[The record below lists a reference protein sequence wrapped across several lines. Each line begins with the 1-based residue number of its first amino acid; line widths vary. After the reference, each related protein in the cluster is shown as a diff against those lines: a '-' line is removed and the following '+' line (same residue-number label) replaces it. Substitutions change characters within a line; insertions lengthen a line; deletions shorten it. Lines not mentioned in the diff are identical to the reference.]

1 MGYHVTP
8 ATFAVFL
15 LLVFITCC
23 SAHGGMQEP
32 PMRSLAWRYGF
43 DVPINYDW
51 NSLYCGGFSKF
62 QQSGGKCGLCGDPY
76 DGPFEN
82 DRGGPYDTGII
93 VRHYPAGMRQID
105 VKFELTAYH
114 KGYVTFHLC
123 PNNEMTLTQACFD
136 AHPLQIVEGSP
147 DDPYKFYPPE
157 NPKLHEVKVVLPRG
171 VVCDRC
177 VLQWIYKAGNSLGRH
192 ENGTSCIGCGLQETF
207 INCADISIGGT
218 VDNIFV
224 RNDTN
229 SPETDI
235 VIPQTAN
242 VTQITDDAPS
252 DSFEA
257 VIRALRGFHQFVD
270 RRFNAPGAN
279 VATQDSGMVGTRRGA
294 GDHPG
299 INPDQMNVPRNNL
312 QGAGVNSRRVLP
324 GLQPNR
330 NRVPDLHGFPA
341 DQTQSIGR
349 FHQTNLFPG
358 HPSSIGRMS
367 TFGDP
372 NTASRSRNVDLPRPS
387 SFQTVR
393 DINLQDRRFNTLSRT
408 DDSNQRQHV
417 QNRLQRGRMTPLTMM
432 VNPNGD
438 PNRRSPN
445 DRLTQGTFASDPN
458 RQRQSVP
465 NRSGLNFRT
474 PIKRP
479 NIQARQNLANPLERS
494 NAHSSFIPS
503 NSDTRNR
510 FRTKSQQVQ
519 AGRMPVFSHRNSGF
533 PPRTSHGSALGA
545 TSGLARNTQLHNRQ
559 RIPNGY
565 TNAVVPPNEFGSQ
578 MNRMAWHRGDGRTS
592 PRELVR
598 HNSHLDTR
606 DFSTTDIRQH
616 VPQLSRNVELRQDGF
631 PLLQRRQQQYMV
643 PERENWFPNTPAFVQ
658 SRRLRAHSD
667 RLRMRNGQSTPFSLP
682 RRIEVD
688 TINVAQHLLRKYPQ
702 LRGRVFLSRR
712 GHLQNEYS
720 QITNQ
725 YARRITGGQNW

>member
-114 KGYVTFHLC
+114 K
-123 PNNEMTLTQACFD
+123 
-136 AHPLQIVEGSP
+136 
-147 DDPYKFYPPE
+147 
-157 NPKLHEVKVVLPRG
+157 
-171 VVCDRC
+171 
-177 VLQWIYKAGNSLGRH
+177 GNSLGRH

-341 DQTQSIGR
+341 DQTQ
-349 FHQTNLFPG
+349 N
-358 HPSSIGRMS
+358 
-367 TFGDP
+367 
-372 NTASRSRNVDLPRPS
+372 
-387 SFQTVR
+387 
-393 DINLQDRRFNTLSRT
+393 
-408 DDSNQRQHV
+408 
-417 QNRLQRGRMTPLTMM
+417 
-432 VNPNGD
+432 
-438 PNRRSPN
+438 
-445 DRLTQGTFASDPN
+445 
-458 RQRQSVP
+458 
-465 NRSGLNFRT
+465 
-474 PIKRP
+474 
-479 NIQARQNLANPLERS
+479 
-494 NAHSSFIPS
+494 
-503 NSDTRNR
+503 TRNR

-712 GHLQNEYS
+712 GC
-720 QITNQ
+720 
-725 YARRITGGQNW
+725 